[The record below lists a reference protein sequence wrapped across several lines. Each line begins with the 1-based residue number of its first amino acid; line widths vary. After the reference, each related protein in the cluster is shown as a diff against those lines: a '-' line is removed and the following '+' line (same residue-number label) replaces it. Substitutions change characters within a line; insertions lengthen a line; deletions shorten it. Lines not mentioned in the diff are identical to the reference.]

1 MKAKSAV
8 VAATGVF
15 FLCGVLYSQQPS
27 TEKATAPA
35 GASSPSKLGTS
46 ANLKQY
52 NVTIRRFDP
61 KKGLDNGENFVLPV
75 DSPDEEH
82 AISST
87 LSNAV
92 AFTKKSQG
100 SELLS
105 VAFCCVGIQER
116 K

>member
-1 MKAKSAV
+1 MKTKLVTASLALLFCSATLAQQEESLGTAKVQWGMIA
-8 VAATGVF
+8 
-15 FLCGVLYSQQPS
+15 PS
-27 TEKATAPA
+27 MLGAPA
-35 GASSPSKLGTS
+35 KL
-46 ANLKQY
+46 KKY

-61 KKGLDNGENFVLPV
+61 KKGLASGEEFVLPV
-75 DSPDEEH
+75 DCIDEEH

-100 SELLS
+100 AEVLS
-105 VAFCCVGIQER
+105 VAFCCTGIEER

>member
-1 MKAKSAV
+1 MKIKLTTLAV
-8 VAATGVF
+8 ALLLGGISRGQEPVPVSPEGTHAMT
-15 FLCGVLYSQQPS
+15 
-27 TEKATAPA
+27 
-35 GASSPSKLGTS
+35 SPSKLGS
-46 ANLKQY
+46 PAHLKKY

-61 KKGLDNGENFVLPV
+61 KEGLKSGEDFMLPV
-75 DSPDEEH
+75 DCIDEEH

-100 SELLS
+100 SEILS
-105 VAFCCVGIQER
+105 VAFCCTKIEER